1 MKMYRCVWLV
11 PVLLLSGCAGM
22 ADMTSKLG
30 GLGQISEEVQSF
42 DGATVVEMSP
52 AFVYSDGATFGVTE
66 TKLGARW
73 SSKAPAHVALVLT
86 YRGDVASGRSYMNFS
101 GVDINID
108 GTISSYKIA
117 GTTAHD
123 SSGFNSVSRTIYTE
137 SSNVVIVPMAVLERM
152 LSAKDCRLRFHTSKG
167 FEDGVFTV
175 ARSSAGQGMA
185 IISLREFVGRVKAKT
200 AMR

>member
-52 AFVYSDGATFGVTE
+52 AFVYSDRATFGVTE

-73 SSKAPAHVALVLT
+73 SSKAPAHVALVLA
-86 YRGDVASGRSYMNFS
+86 YRGDVASGRSYVNFS

-108 GTISSYKIA
+108 GTISSYKSA
-117 GTTAHD
+117 GATVHEN
-123 SSGFNSVSRTIYTE
+123 SGFNSVSSTIYTD
-137 SSNVVIVPMAVLERM
+137 SSNVVIVPMAVLEGM

-167 FEDGVFTV
+167 AEDGVLTV

-185 IISLREFVGRVKAKT
+185 IISLREFLGRVKEKT
-200 AMR
+200 AAR